1 MRGRKFSNRSCS
13 TISSKRFDNHGQH
26 ACEYSS
32 SMITAGHV
40 VLYSRDPEAD
50 REFFQ
55 KVLKYPHIDAGDGWL
70 IFKLPP
76 TELGIHPTE
85 GAESH
90 EFMFMCEDLVT
101 TMAELTGKGIM
112 FSKPVT

>member
-1 MRGRKFSNRSCS
+1 
-13 TISSKRFDNHGQH
+13 
-26 ACEYSS
+26 
-32 SMITAGHV
+32 MITAGHV

-101 TMAELTGKGIM
+101 TMAELTGKRIM
-112 FSKPVT
+112 FTKPVTQHRWGRATAFRLPGGGEVGLYEPSHPVAATM

>member
-1 MRGRKFSNRSCS
+1 
-13 TISSKRFDNHGQH
+13 
-26 ACEYSS
+26 
-32 SMITAGHV
+32 MITAGHV

-55 KVLKYPHIDAGDGWL
+55 KVLKYPHVDAGGGRL

-76 TELGIHPTE
+76 TELGVHPAE

-90 EFMFMCEDLVT
+90 EFMLVCEDLVT
-101 TMAELTGKGIM
+101 TMAELTGKRIV
-112 FSKPVT
+112 FTKPVTTHPWGRVTAFQLPGGGELGLYEPSYPIAAEL